1 MGIHTKRRTN
11 VSIDPELLEAARSRG
26 IKLSPLLED
35 AIRER
40 LRQARAEEWRAE
52 NRESIDAYNREVRE
66 SGVFSDGLRS
76 F

>member
-1 MGIHTKRRTN
+1 MRAHTKRRTN

-26 IKLSPLLED
+26 IKLSPLLEK

-40 LRQARAEEWRAE
+40 LRQEQAEQWREE
-52 NRESIDAYNREVRE
+52 NRESIEAYNEEVRE
-66 SGVFSDGLRS
+66 RGVFSDGLRS

>member
-40 LRQARAEEWRAE
+40 LREERAEEWRVE
-52 NRESIDAYNREVRE
+52 NQESIAAYNEEVRE
-66 SGVFSDGLRS
+66 RGVFSDGLRS

>member
-1 MGIHTKRRTN
+1 MALHTKKRTN

-40 LRQARAEEWRAE
+40 LRQERAEEWRE
-52 NRESIDAYNREVRE
+52 DNRESIEAYNREVRE
-66 SGVFSDGLRS
+66 RGVFSDGLRS